1 MSLLDSTIAQYR
13 SLRLSA
19 TAGELATLLAK
30 AEANELSYLNF
41 AQSLVE
47 HELNARSSSRV
58 SRNLKQAQFPSE
70 KHLEAFDYRH
80 QTTITKRQVSALL
93 DFSFIDNRDNLVF
106 IGPPGVGKTHLAIG
120 IGHKA
125 VQAGYKVLFRTALA
139 LVEDLELAG

>member
-1 MSLLDSTIAQYR
+1 MRLLDSTIEQYR
-13 SLRLSA
+13 RLRRSA
-19 TAGELATLLAK
+19 TAGGLATLLAR
-30 AEANELSYLNF
+30 AEANELSYLSF

-80 QTTITKRQVSALL
+80 QTTITKRQVSTLL

-106 IGPPGVGKTHLAIG
+106 IGPPGVGKKIG
-120 IGHKA
+120 RAH
-125 VQAGYKVLFRTALA
+125 V
-139 LVEDLELAG
+139 

>member
-19 TAGELATLLAK
+19 TAGELATLLAR
-30 AEANELSYLNF
+30 AEANELSYLSF

-80 QTTITKRQVSALL
+80 QTTITKRQVSTLL
-93 DFSFIDNRDNLVF
+93 DFSFIDNRDNLV
-106 IGPPGVGKTHLAIG
+106 IQPLRLLP
-120 IGHKA
+120 
-125 VQAGYKVLFRTALA
+125 
-139 LVEDLELAG
+139 